1 MNRIKRLLFSILSEQ
16 QYLRLL
22 HRGFYAL
29 LDLGLLK
36 GNRKFKFHYKIYS
49 IIKKKDVVLDIGANL
64 GYFAKSFSRLAKEG
78 KVICVEPLPQYYEVL
93 NFYLGKKKN
102 IKIHN
107 VALGKEAG
115 TVTMVLPMQ
124 NGMIRTGLPHISNEI
139 TSNKERTQDVELVN
153 PLSLLNNETKLD
165 YIKCD
170 VEGYEWVI
178 FQELK
183 PALAKYLPTIQIEID
198 PSNIEKLLPFF
209 RDLGYVQYGISQF
222 KFIREDGA
230 QNEPGDY
237 LFVHKTKESRFLER
251 TK

>member
-1 MNRIKRLLFSILSEQ
+1 
-16 QYLRLL
+16 
-22 HRGFYAL
+22 
-29 LDLGLLK
+29 
-36 GNRKFKFHYKIYS
+36 
-49 IIKKKDVVLDIGANL
+49 
-64 GYFAKSFSRLAKEG
+64 
-78 KVICVEPLPQYYEVL
+78 
-93 NFYLGKKKN
+93 
-102 IKIHN
+102 
-107 VALGKEAG
+107 
-115 TVTMVLPMQ
+115 
-124 NGMIRTGLPHISNEI
+124 LPHISNEI

-209 RDLGYVQYGISQF
+209 RDLGYVQYGIYKF